1 MNDNQTIAAISTA
14 MAPGGIGMIRIS
26 GEQAMELADKVFRS
40 ISGRK
45 LIDFKGY
52 TGAYG
57 KVYDKDGEIDECVA
71 FVYRAPHSYTGEN
84 VVELCCHGGV
94 YLVKR
99 ALRACIDAGARPA
112 EPGEFTK
119 RAFLNGKM
127 GLTQAEAVMDLISAQ
142 GSHGA
147 KAALSAREGAIYRKI
162 HGVAD
167 QLLGISAGLA
177 AWTDYPD
184 EDIEEVSDE
193 NLTRSLAEV
202 KNSLEKILR
211 DYDTG
216 KILREGVETVIIGR
230 PNVGKSTLMNLL
242 SGTQKSIVTQI
253 PGTTR
258 DVVEETIQLG
268 EVILNLADTAGIRDT
283 DDIVE
288 AADVELAKQI
298 MEADS
303 AVDQMQK
310 KIEGI
315 CFNLLIQQQPV
326 ARDLR
331 TVTAAMKMVTDMER
345 IGDHAA
351 DISEITILMGDNSHI
366 DKFNHIN
373 KMAAETVLML
383 NDSIEAYV
391 ERNTEKAKQVIAH
404 DDVVDGLFNEAKKDV
419 IQLILDNPGEGEEAT
434 DLLMIAKY
442 FERIG
447 DHATNI
453 AEWVIYSQRTAKTE
467 E

>member
-1 MNDNQTIAAISTA
+1 MRSKFDEQLKKLNQELIYMGTMIEENIQQAIDA
-14 MAPGGIGMIRIS
+14 
-26 GEQAMELADKVFRS
+26 
-40 ISGRK
+40 
-45 LIDFKGY
+45 
-52 TGAYG
+52 
-57 KVYDKDGEIDECVA
+57 
-71 FVYRAPHSYTGEN
+71 
-84 VVELCCHGGV
+84 
-94 YLVKR
+94 LVKSDVKKAER
-99 ALRACIDAGARPA
+99 IMENDEMIDQKQR
-112 EPGEFTK
+112 
-119 RAFLNGKM
+119 
-127 GLTQAEAVMDLISAQ
+127 
-142 GSHGA
+142 
-147 KAALSAREGAIYRKI
+147 
-162 HGVAD
+162 
-167 QLLGISAGLA
+167 
-177 AWTDYPD
+177 
-184 EDIEEVSDE
+184 DIER
-193 NLTRSLAEV
+193 L
-202 KNSLEKILR
+202 
-211 DYDTG
+211 
-216 KILREGVETVIIGR
+216 
-230 PNVGKSTLMNLL
+230 
-242 SGTQKSIVTQI
+242 
-253 PGTTR
+253 
-258 DVVEETIQLG
+258 
-268 EVILNLADTAGIRDT
+268 
-283 DDIVE
+283 
-288 AADVELAKQI
+288 
-298 MEADS
+298 
-303 AVDQMQK
+303 
-310 KIEGI
+310 

-453 AEWVIYSQRTAKTE
+453 AEWVIYSQRTTKAE